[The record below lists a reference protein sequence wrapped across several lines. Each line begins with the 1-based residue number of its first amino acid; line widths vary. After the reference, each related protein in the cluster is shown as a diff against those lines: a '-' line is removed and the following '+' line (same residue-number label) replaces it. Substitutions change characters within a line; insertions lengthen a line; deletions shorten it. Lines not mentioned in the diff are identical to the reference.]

1 MNSCPHDQVE
11 PAGIAPDHGGRV
23 HELADCRACGS
34 RLHRVSPLHDWS
46 LADELPSRL
55 LDH

>member
-11 PAGIAPDHGGRV
+11 PVGIAPDHGGRV
-23 HELADCRACGS
+23 HELADCPSCGV

-46 LADELPSRL
+46 LTDDLPARL